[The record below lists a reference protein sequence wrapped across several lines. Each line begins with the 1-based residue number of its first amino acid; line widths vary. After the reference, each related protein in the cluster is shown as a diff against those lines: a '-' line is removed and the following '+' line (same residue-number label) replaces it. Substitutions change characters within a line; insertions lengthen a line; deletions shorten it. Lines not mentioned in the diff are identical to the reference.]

1 MRARA
6 LAVDVLQPRGVLDV
20 ARLATFG
27 GEAGPVDAR
36 WTPPVSGTYVVRVR
50 ALPGSAG
57 AFGVGLDRRAPLAFP
72 VATDAADP
80 VRSFFGAERDGGRR
94 VHHGIDIFAPRGT
107 PVVAAASGLV
117 ARVGTSARGGL
128 HVWQRAVDENGR
140 RIGSL
145 YYAHLDTASVT
156 PGTRVA
162 RATCSARSAT
172 PATRARRRRT
182 CTSGC
187 TGAFA
192 DRRTRCRSSGARGTP
207 PIEVGHGHALAPWL
221 AVAAPALNLRAGPG
235 TSFDVVARLAG
246 GALVR
251 VLGVVD
257 GSPGGGWVRVR
268 AADGDGAEGGTLDG
282 FVARNL
288 LAPGALAPLVLDA
301 PASLLLAPSAD
312 APRLTALEAGATL
325 ATSGAFGPYRRVVTD
340 DGAHGWL
347 GVEPSLDET
356 DDAALSDG

>member
-1 MRARA
+1 M
-6 LAVDVLQPRGVLDV
+6 
-20 ARLATFG
+20 
-27 GEAGPVDAR
+27 
-36 WTPPVSGTYVVRVR
+36 
-50 ALPGSAG
+50 
-57 AFGVGLDRRAPLAFP
+57 
-72 VATDAADP
+72 
-80 VRSFFGAERDGGRR
+80 
-94 VHHGIDIFAPRGT
+94 
-107 PVVAAASGLV
+107 
-117 ARVGTSARGGL
+117 
-128 HVWQRAVDENGR
+128 DEDGR

-145 YYAHLDTASVT
+145 YYAHLETASVT

-162 RATCSARSAT
+162 PGDVLGTVGNTGNARTT
-172 PATRARRRRT
+172 PPHLHFGLYRRFRGPADPLPLVGRARV
-182 CTSGC
+182 
-187 TGAFA
+187 
-192 DRRTRCRSSGARGTP
+192 P
-207 PIEVGHGHALAPWL
+207 PIEVDHGHALAPWL

-268 AADGDGAEGGTLDG
+268 AADEDGAAGGTLDG

-312 APRLTALEAGATL
+312 APRLAALEAGATL

-347 GVEPSLDET
+347 GVEPSLDGT
-356 DDAALSDG
+356 DDSALPDG